1 MKNAVFLGVA
11 GAFFFAFTFILNKS
25 MHLSGG
31 NWIWSA
37 SLRYMFTLP
46 ILGLIVGMRCGLRNI
61 HAAIGKNPLGWFLW
75 STVGFG
81 LFYAPMTFAAAHGDA
96 WLVAA
101 SWQITI
107 TAGILLSP
115 VSGIRISMR
124 SLLASGVI
132 LAGVFMLQA
141 QGGTTT
147 SDAAMTL
154 VPVLIGAF
162 AYPLGNRKMMRIS
175 PDGISTMERVYGM
188 TLCSM
193 PFWLLLAV
201 YGVTHVGTPSANQA
215 FQAFLVALFAG
226 VIATLLFFKATDM
239 VRTNVTWLAAVEST
253 QALEVIF
260 ALMGGML
267 LLGESMPDAAGI
279 AGILLII
286 IGIFLNSLLSL
297 RH

>member
-46 ILGLIVGMRCGLRNI
+46 ILGLIVGMRCGLGNI
-61 HAAIGKNPLGWFLW
+61 HAAIGKNQMGWFLW

-154 VPVLIGAF
+154 IPVLIGAF
-162 AYPLGNRKMMRIS
+162 AYPWA
-175 PDGISTMERVYGM
+175 TER
-188 TLCSM
+188 
-193 PFWLLLAV
+193 
-201 YGVTHVGTPSANQA
+201 
-215 FQAFLVALFAG
+215 
-226 VIATLLFFKATDM
+226 
-239 VRTNVTWLAAVEST
+239 
-253 QALEVIF
+253 
-260 ALMGGML
+260 
-267 LLGESMPDAAGI
+267 
-279 AGILLII
+279 
-286 IGIFLNSLLSL
+286 
-297 RH
+297 